1 MYHKLRGLEMLLF
14 EVCLCFGKCLFEKLT
29 FWLDNILFNL
39 PYDEERYHKT
49 LEVCALLS
57 DLHIL
62 EDGDES
68 EIGERGVSYLPH
80 CGEKRKSLAAALTHP
95 HLPRSTCLVVRRLEV
110 RVVVQH
116 STKLITH

>member
-1 MYHKLRGLEMLLF
+1 MGTVYSESSH
-14 EVCLCFGKCLFEKLT
+14 

-57 DLHIL
+57 DLEIL

-80 CGEKRKSLAAALTHP
+80 CGKKALW
-95 HLPRSTCLVVRRLEV
+95 LRLLIIYLGQLVRWSESSR
-110 RVVVQH
+110 
-116 STKLITH
+116 